1 MTVKAPEKIPA
12 PPEPAIARPTIRA
25 TDVGASA
32 QIKEPT
38 DKLVR

>member
-1 MTVKAPEKIPA
+1 MYDMTVKAPENIPA
-12 PPEPAIARPTIRA
+12 PPDPAMARPMMRA

-38 DKLVR
+38 D